1 MLDILIPYIQ
11 LQWSR
16 LQQARED
23 DRGITVETMLITGVL
38 AATAIAA
45 LVVIV
50 PAIRGRQNEVVTS
63 LERQP

>member
-38 AATAIAA
+38 AAAAIAA

>member
-1 MLDILIPYIQ
+1 MLGILIPFIQ

-23 DRGITVETMLITGVL
+23 DRGITVETLLITGTL
-38 AATAIAA
+38 AAAAIAA

-50 PAIRGRQNEVVTS
+50 PAIRGRQNQVVTS
-63 LERQP
+63 LNTNP

>member
-38 AATAIAA
+38 AAAAIAA
-45 LVVIV
+45 LVAIV
-50 PAIRGRQNEVVTS
+50 PAIRGRQNEAVTS

>member
-23 DRGITVETMLITGVL
+23 DRGITVETLLITGTL
-38 AATAIAA
+38 AAAAIAA

-50 PAIRGRQNEVVTS
+50 PAIRGRQNQVVNS
-63 LERQP
+63 LNQNP

>member
-38 AATAIAA
+38 AAAAIAA
-45 LVVIV
+45 LLAIV
-50 PAIRGRQNEVVTS
+50 PAIRGRQSQVVTG
-63 LERQP
+63 LNQNP

>member
-1 MLDILIPYIQ
+1 MLGILIPYIQ

-23 DRGITVETMLITGVL
+23 DRGITVETLLITGTL
-38 AATAIAA
+38 AAAAIAA

-50 PAIRGRQNEVVTS
+50 PAIRGRQNQVVDS
-63 LERQP
+63 LNQNP

>member
-38 AATAIAA
+38 AAAAIAA
-45 LVVIV
+45 LVAIV

>member
-1 MLDILIPYIQ
+1 MLGILIPYIQ

-23 DRGITVETMLITGVL
+23 DRGITVETLLITGTL
-38 AATAIAA
+38 AAAAIAA

-50 PAIRGRQNEVVTS
+50 PAIRGRQNQVVTS
-63 LERQP
+63 LNQNP

>member
-1 MLDILIPYIQ
+1 MLGILIPFIQ

-23 DRGITVETMLITGVL
+23 DRGITVETLLITGTL
-38 AATAIAA
+38 AAAAIAA

-50 PAIRGRQNEVVTS
+50 PAIRGRQNQVVTS
-63 LERQP
+63 LNQNP